1 MSTKRPL
8 DLDRYQKRL
17 TEMKTQLET
26 DLQRFHS
33 DEVLADGGP
42 EEPGPG
48 QHWEHSGYG
57 DHQADD
63 GTELFEREKNIGLE
77 TTLQEHL
84 RQVEHALARIEEGTY
99 GTCERC
105 GKPIRRERL
114 DAKPEATY
122 CIECQAII
130 DRQSPAAVSPTAN
143 RY

>member
-33 DEVLADGGP
+33 DEVLAGGGP
-42 EEPGPG
+42 EEPGPV

-63 GTELFEREKNIGLE
+63 DPKDATDQANTNEEQQEKAILFCNFF
-77 TTLQEHL
+77 T
-84 RQVEHALARIEEGTY
+84 
-99 GTCERC
+99 
-105 GKPIRRERL
+105 IR
-114 DAKPEATY
+114 AYAG
-122 CIECQAII
+122 
-130 DRQSPAAVSPTAN
+130 
-143 RY
+143 